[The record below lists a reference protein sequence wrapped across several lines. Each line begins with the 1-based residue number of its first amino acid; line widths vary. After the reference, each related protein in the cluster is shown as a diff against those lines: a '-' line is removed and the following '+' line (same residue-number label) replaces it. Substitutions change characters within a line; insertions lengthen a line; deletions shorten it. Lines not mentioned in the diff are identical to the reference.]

1 MSLFIA
7 FFMSIAVNL
16 DNFAIG
22 MQLGIRKKSI
32 PVKYNMIIS
41 SISGLI
47 AAATAGMSLV
57 FPDRLTS
64 AAGTA
69 GAWLIL
75 IFGIYC
81 LLKRTPK
88 ASDSKQL
95 SVLSPKAAFALGLML
110 AVNVI
115 PPALGAGILGIP
127 WFYMGIFCALCS
139 FICMH
144 ISSRLGTRLKTAQT
158 GACLD
163 QVSALLLILIGLIEL
178 VI

>member
-16 DNFAIG
+16 DNFVIG
-22 MQLGIRKKSI
+22 MQLGIQKKSI
-32 PVKYNMIIS
+32 PVKYNIMIS

-47 AAATAGMSLV
+47 AAAAAGMPLV

-69 GAWLIL
+69 GALIIL

-81 LLKRTPK
+81 LFKRTPK
-88 ASDSKQL
+88 TDDSNQL
-95 SVLSPKAAFALGLML
+95 SVLSPKAALTLGFML

-115 PPALGAGILGIP
+115 PPALGAGILGIL
-127 WFYMGIFCALCS
+127 WLYMGISCALCS

-144 ISSRLGTRLKTAQT
+144 IGSHLGSRLRTAKT
-158 GACLD
+158 GDCLD
-163 QVSALLLILIGLIEL
+163 QISALLLILIGLIEL
-178 VI
+178 IM